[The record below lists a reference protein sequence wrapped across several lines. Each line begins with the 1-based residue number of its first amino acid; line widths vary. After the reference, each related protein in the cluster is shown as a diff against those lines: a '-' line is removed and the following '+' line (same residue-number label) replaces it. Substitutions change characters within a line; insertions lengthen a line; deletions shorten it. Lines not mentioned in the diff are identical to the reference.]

1 LNDIDSQFTTSE
13 TAASI

>member
-13 TAASI
+13 TAAF